1 MKKLPAPLRSHPAA
15 RHSGAGRNPVKN
27 DVQSTQHKKVLCASH
42 VVLRLDSGLRRKDG
56 EAGTSNG
63 RRLWLMGLMCVFLGL
78 LHASSAAA
86 QTTPTLRVAYAGS
99 MGVVMDNGAG
109 PAFAKAHHAS
119 YQGIGQG
126 SYALARLLAAHQLQ
140 ADVFVT
146 ITPGPMQVLKQAGL
160 VSSAV
165 PVASTQMVVVYSPHS
180 RFAAEFGAAVHGS
193 QPWYEVLAEPGLRL
207 GRTDPAVDPQGANV
221 LLSLQLA
228 ADYYHRA
235 DLLKTIAGAPQN
247 PAQIFSEPSL
257 MSRLE
262 AGQIDAAIGYLS
274 AAQSHHLPT
283 VALPEEINL
292 GNPELQKTWYDR
304 ASLTLANGKT
314 LRVQPLVFYAGV
326 LANARQP
333 ALARAFVAFLQSSE
347 GQALF
352 REHGYSPARGNG
364 L

>member
-1 MKKLPAPLRSHPAA
+1 MMMNSPPSPRRRPGPSDVGAHA
-15 RHSGAGRNPVKN
+15 RH
-27 DVQSTQHKKVLCASH
+27 CAP
-42 VVLRLDSGLRRKDG
+42 
-56 EAGTSNG
+56 A
-63 RRLWLMGLMCVFLGL
+63 F
-78 LHASSAAA
+78 AAA
-86 QTTPTLRVAYAGS
+86 TTSCMRVLIALLLSLACTAAIAQSAPILRVAYAGS
-99 MGVVMDNGAG
+99 MGVVMDTAAG
-109 PAFAKAHHAS
+109 PAFANAHHAT

-160 VSSAV
+160 VTRAV
-165 PVASTQMVVVYSPHS
+165 PVASTQMVVIYSPRSH
-180 RFAAEFGAAVHGS
+180 FAADFAAASRGEKK
-193 QPWYEVLAEPGLRL
+193 WYHVLGEKGLRL

-221 LLSLQLA
+221 LLTLQLA
-228 ADYYHRA
+228 ADYYHQP
-235 DLLKTIAGAPQN
+235 DLLKTITGAAQN
-247 PAQIFSEPSL
+247 PAQIFTEPSL

-283 VALPEEINL
+283 IALPDEINL
-292 GNPELQKTWYDR
+292 GNPAMQKPWYDR
-304 ASLTLANGKT
+304 ASITLDNGKT

-326 LANARQP
+326 LGNAQQP
-333 ALARAFVAFLQSSE
+333 ALARGFVGFLQSAE

-352 REHGYSPARGNG
+352 RQHGYSAPRGNG

>member
-1 MKKLPAPLRSHPAA
+1 MTGLALHRSPWRMAMAKRALLALLGNLIAVTAVAQSAPALRI
-15 RHSGAGRNPVKN
+15 
-27 DVQSTQHKKVLCASH
+27 
-42 VVLRLDSGLRRKDG
+42 
-56 EAGTSNG
+56 
-63 RRLWLMGLMCVFLGL
+63 
-78 LHASSAAA
+78 
-86 QTTPTLRVAYAGS
+86 AYAGS
-99 MGVVMDNGAG
+99 MGVVMDNAAG
-109 PAFAKAHHAS
+109 PIFANAHHAS

-146 ITPGPMQVLKQAGL
+146 ITPGPMLVLKQAGL
-160 VSSAV
+160 VTSAV
-165 PVASTQMVVVYSPHS
+165 PVASTQMAVIYSPHS
-180 RFAAEFGAAVHGS
+180 RFASDFAAASRGEKT
-193 QPWYEVLAEPGLRL
+193 WYEVLGEKGLRL

-228 ADYYHRA
+228 ADYYRQPN
-235 DLLKTIAGAPQN
+235 LSKTIAGAAQN
-247 PAQIFSEPSL
+247 PAQMFTEPSL

-283 VALPEEINL
+283 VALPDEINL
-292 GNPELQKTWYDR
+292 GNPDLQKSWYDR
-304 ASLTLANGKT
+304 ASITLGNGKT

-326 LANARQP
+326 LANAQQP
-333 ALARAFVAFLQSSE
+333 ALARDFVVFLQSPA

-352 REHGYSPARGNG
+352 HEHGYSAPRGNG